1 MNKPKTIVHC
11 RVQTSGCVWH
21 SNFSTLIDIMWIHL
35 HRVWS
40 EGILYLQITRADKMN
55 AGLAIYVFG
64 PLYLAESDSTF

>member
-1 MNKPKTIVHC
+1 MNRPKTVVHC
-11 RVQTSGCVWH
+11 RVQASVGVRHC
-21 SNFSTLIDIMWIHL
+21 NFSTLIDIMWIHL